1 MSVQEASANVLTSL
15 QAIPTSELPDDL
27 MLRRI
32 SVAEYHEMIR
42 AGILKSGDPIE
53 LLEGWLVQKMAKNPA
68 HRIATNKLAQQLN
81 QLIVSDWH
89 VQQQDPITLSDGE
102 PEPDLAIIRG
112 DTEDYIENHP
122 GPSDV
127 AIVIEVSDATINRDQ
142 GTKKR
147 TYAQNGIVEYWIVNL
162 IENRVEVY
170 KDPSSTGQRANYQSK
185 VDYKAQE
192 RLPVILEGRV
202 IGEILVSDILPK
214 LKKQD

>member
-1 MSVQEASANVLTSL
+1 MSVQETVASLSTTR
-15 QAIPTSELPDDL
+15 QAIPTSEIPDDL

-42 AGILKSGDPIE
+42 AGILQSGDPVE
-53 LLEGWLVQKMAKNPA
+53 LLEGWLVEKMAKNPA

-102 PEPDLAIIRG
+102 PEPDIAIIRG
-112 DTEDYIENHP
+112 DTEDYTENHP
-122 GPSDV
+122 GPSDI

-147 TYAQNGIVEYWIVNL
+147 TYAKNGIVEYWVVNL
-162 IENRVEVY
+162 IEARIEVY
-170 KDPSSTGQRANYQSK
+170 SAPISTTQFPTYQYQANYNVQDR
-185 VDYKAQE
+185 V
-192 RLPVILEGRV
+192 PVALEDKK

-214 LKKQD
+214 LRNK